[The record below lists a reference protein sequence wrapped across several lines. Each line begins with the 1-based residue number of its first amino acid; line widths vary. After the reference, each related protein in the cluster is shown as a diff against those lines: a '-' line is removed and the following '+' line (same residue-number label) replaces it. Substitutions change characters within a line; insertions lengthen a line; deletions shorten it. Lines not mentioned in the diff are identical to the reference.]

1 LTRLWTTSLICFLIA
16 IAAFEARADGDLFGS
31 SGLDPSFCKQ
41 PNNRQTVVY
50 IDDMM
55 MMDGKQDWATK
66 LAGKLRATLAPGER
80 LIVVRLSPGSG
91 QSSEIWNGCWPEFST
106 SERERIEKERYLF
119 SKSPLESLSEQKK
132 FFMRDLDRALAA
144 IYVASKRVP
153 ANVRVDPQHPP
164 QKNIIR
170 ALAFDEG
177 RFAQS
182 QITIRAI
189 VYSDLAES
197 SDLGSVFKQGDIDE
211 NYGKKLGTY
220 LRRSVFYAYGMAED
234 VTNSASVLEQ
244 TKKFWNNAL
253 RSMNASVGGLGTD
266 LNMPNA
272 VPVFA
277 RSFVLDLKRD
287 TQDLDGRLSVLT
299 DADGNL
305 VDSWLQIIRLSIS
318 GLSGTFKCQ
327 GTTEDQ
333 TCRLSAKT
341 TSGIVTQ
348 SAEEDVLLSGS
359 ERSGLTGQIGV
370 KGALMYALQAN
381 KAEN

>member
-1 LTRLWTTSLICFLIA
+1 LTRLLVAGLLILSIV
-16 IAAFEARADGDLFGS
+16 AAATDACADTDLFGS
-31 SGLDPSFCKQ
+31 SGLDPGFCKQ
-41 PNNRQTVVY
+41 PTDRQTVVY

-55 MMDGKQDWATK
+55 MIDGKQDWATK

-80 LIVVRLSPGSG
+80 LIVVRLSPESG

-106 SERERIEKERYLF
+106 SERERIAKERYLF
-119 SKSPLESLSEQKK
+119 SKSPLESLADQKK
-132 FFMRDLDRALAA
+132 FFMRDLDHALAA
-144 IYVASKRVP
+144 IYVSSKRAP
-153 ANVRVDPQHPP
+153 ATARVDPQHPP

-197 SDLGSVFKQGDIDE
+197 SDLGSVFKSTDIQE
-211 NYGKKLGTY
+211 NFGKKLGTY

-234 VTNSASVLEQ
+234 VTNSANVLEQ
-244 TKKFWNNAL
+244 TRKFWNNAL

-272 VPVFA
+272 VPVLA
-277 RSFVLDLKRD
+277 RSFVVDLKRD
-287 TQDLDGRLSVLT
+287 AQDLDGRLSLLT

-305 VDSWLQIIRLSIS
+305 VDSWLQVIRLSIS

-327 GTTEDQ
+327 GPPEDQ

-348 SAEEDVLLSGS
+348 SAEEDILLSGS
-359 ERSGLTGQIGV
+359 ERTGLTGQIGV
-370 KGALMYALQAN
+370 KGALMYGLQAN